1 MKILHRVTVK
11 QMITETS
18 KQSLI
23 KEFSSRKKIIEQ
35 ECDQLYFEYKKVEKT
50 SKQLS
55 TQFLKEIE
63 KRREKIKLV
72 EFQLEQV
79 HTLPIG
85 SEIKEKE
92 VDAIVDISVGDNW
105 DELMK
110 EKTIVIKDGIVD
122 QIRLR

>member
-1 MKILHRVTVK
+1 
-11 QMITETS
+11 
-18 KQSLI
+18 
-23 KEFSSRKKIIEQ
+23 
-35 ECDQLYFEYKKVEKT
+35 
-50 SKQLS
+50 
-55 TQFLKEIE
+55 FLKEIE